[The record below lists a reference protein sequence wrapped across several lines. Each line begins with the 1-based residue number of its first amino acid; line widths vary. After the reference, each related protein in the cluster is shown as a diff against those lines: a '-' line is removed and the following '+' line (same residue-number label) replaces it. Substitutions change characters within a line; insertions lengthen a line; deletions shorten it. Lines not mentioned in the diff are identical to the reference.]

1 MTENELPKTDSI
13 KELASFWDEHDITD
27 FENSLEEVKGRLFNK
42 GREINIQLKQE
53 EFESVEK
60 LARQN
65 GLEKDV
71 LIRKWIIEKLN
82 AA

>member
-27 FENSLEEVKGRLFNK
+27 FEDSLEEVKGRVFNK
-42 GREINIQLKQE
+42 GREINIHLEQD
-53 EFESVEK
+53 EFESIEK
-60 LARQN
+60 LAHQN
-65 GLEKDV
+65 GLDKDA
-71 LIRKWIIEKLN
+71 LIRKWIVEKLN

>member
-27 FENSLEEVKGRLFNK
+27 FENSLEEVKGRVFNK